1 MIMTTLQR
9 APWFVAGMLAAIAAI
24 AAIAASEELHHRSEL
39 RRLDTAA
46 HRFRAAPQLGVPGY
60 GQVVYR

>member
-9 APWFVAGMLAAIAAI
+9 APWFVAGMLAAI

>member
-9 APWFVAGMLAAIAAI
+9 APWFVAGML

-60 GQVVYR
+60 GQVVHR